1 MTLDSSQNL
10 ARHPMEAPANF
21 ITPSQFC
28 VEAER
33 ETAGLTSTK
42 MAGQETVSR
51 EFTSVLSFLR
61 LLTATANQVNIKHTS
76 LTPNS
81 SEL

>member
-1 MTLDSSQNL
+1 MALDLSQNL

-42 MAGQETVSR
+42 MDTMRAEM
-51 EFTSVLSFLR
+51 LSCDLNQSFFNFL
-61 LLTATANQVNIKHTS
+61 
-76 LTPNS
+76 
-81 SEL
+81 